1 MRKGKAY
8 NFIRRPLLAGGDNSY
23 GTGGSKMKRKM
34 KRMNRLI
41 AVILAAGA
49 LFCLF
54 SFGVSAQAEDSA
66 ADTVLQAS
74 ASESQS
80 QNQEPSATAD
90 ETSVKEEA
98 SAEETSVSA
107 TGESSGSSSEASA
120 AESPAASS
128 AAESSKQ
135 TSEKAESSVADDF
148 FSQGDAGLLQPEILQ
163 RLYDNFIKDERWT
176 FLAWGLLNTII
187 ITLFAMAIGTVLG
200 FLLAI
205 IRVAHD
211 KNGSLPVLN
220 FIAKLY
226 ITIIRGTPVMIQLL
240 IIYFVIFASVDI
252 DKLIVAIIAFG
263 INSAAY
269 VSEVVRSGIMS
280 IDDGQFEA
288 GKSLGLSFSTTMI
301 NIILPQAFKNILP
314 ALGNEFISLLKE
326 TSISGYIGLMD
337 LTKGGDIIRSL
348 TYEAFI
354 PLIAV
359 ALIYL
364 LIVVLLSAGV
374 SKLERRLKKNER

>member
-1 MRKGKAY
+1 
-8 NFIRRPLLAGGDNSY
+8 
-23 GTGGSKMKRKM
+23 MKRKM

-41 AVILAAGA
+41 AVILASGA